1 MPTGREELAHALLL
15 HVAAGTLDAQEV
27 VPALR
32 VLVGGAAG
40 SAPTRLSLLAALRA
54 EPPDG
59 LRPVVDA
66 LVRLRVRDVEAAHAL
81 RAAGQP
87 LPPELAAELA
97 DLPLDAPPGWRIG
110 VAGGT
115 RWAQAY
121 ELLQHRL
128 FLAGTDVSPR
138 VRDEVDAALRAAV
151 ATLGEAPS
159 PASWAEPRLLA
170 PAARAEVGGADAA
183 LAAALDRR
191 SAELDREA
199 GAALAR
205 ADEAL
210 AALPAPLPPDVPEA
224 ALVSRLPAS
233 FRRADPARQRA
244 LLDLALSWPTAA
256 MVPALLAIATEPW
269 AQEHAMLVLTLRFGR
284 LHGEDWPRWVEWLR
298 AQEAALARARPVAPA
313 PSTAVE
319 RLLVWEHRKG
329 EAAELIALLEAWARR
344 RPAAVE
350 PRAIVERWRT
360 HLSTAE
366 ANAILGTRAPA
377 ETSAPPPLPGAAS
390 APRVAPPAPP
400 AAARSP
406 RPPAEPP
413 AWRRHVQGFFAENW
427 YMVAG
432 VLMVVVGSSL
442 LAYFTWDRNWL
453 LRYTIVPVLLAAFT
467 ATLATTAGWLEK
479 KDRQLTGTGATL
491 RGAAIALLPANFMA
505 VALLAHDPQVTR
517 KLVAVPAMTLVYLLW
532 FGPALVRWARAVH
545 PRLGFLGLTLL
556 ALDALVLL
564 EPLTRVLLPIPP
576 AVQLAL
582 LPAGFYAGFLLAA
595 AAVVRFTRGV
605 MDREMALER
614 RVPWF
619 VGAALVITYLEVFT
633 WVHGSLRILPRPATY
648 APLMILAGG
657 LVLHVERRFLAL
669 AAQGAHAAESFLG
682 FALVLAG
689 ILMGA
694 GDPYVRVLCF
704 ALAGAVWLYQAAA
717 RAQPLHHWI
726 GATLLVLAGAAI
738 GLLPGFP
745 RPWLPALGLG
755 LAVAVELVGLLAP
768 AGRTLL
774 RDVCREMHLAVL
786 LITAAVAVLA
796 QWHYRTWPAATAA
809 VLAVLAALFAR
820 RAHQDQSLRWVHT
833 AMALL
838 ALALPYLGFVDM
850 EGRRLQGNTMAF
862 GLGLLAWAW
871 ILLVRVRAT
880 ALLRGAR
887 STVLWLYGAL
897 ALTAMALR
905 VIVERGHAAAPLWTG
920 SFLEYGG
927 PLLMAGAL
935 AVATYHSRSIVPAAM
950 AAVMVVV
957 LLPSLKATL
966 LATFPGL
973 GWGTGYASAWIALVL
988 LLLAFALREAAFLRD
1003 LGEGDRFLGIE
1014 PFPLRRYDHTLFTG
1028 PLVACVL
1035 FLIVKVDTW
1044 TVLNQVDRGVPA
1056 RTGIALFVTGVVWT
1070 LLAAF
1075 ARRHAL
1081 APAAVH
1087 LGWLTASLGLA
1098 VAYYRLAAHPRA
1110 QWPIVGI
1117 LVLLQ
1122 AAEMGYRLLRAR
1134 HPWAEDLLEKP
1145 TRFVVHAASL
1155 ILSMA
1160 IVGALLAGRPLSSV
1174 HVLALV
1180 TALELARHGLARRT
1194 SVEGA
1199 ALFFLAYA
1207 ILLAVTAPGPGPLLE
1222 RLSIARSLGPTLA
1235 VMIAVQ
1241 LVLLLLEWAP
1251 DAREFLEPLVA
1262 PAQAAATL
1270 LAFGIAL
1277 WVLNGVG
1284 GDPVLPRRQEML
1296 LLAAVVLTA
1305 RTEGSG
1311 LFVLLAASL
1320 AYVARHDAA
1329 LRAIR
1334 DVLDRVDFLLEPW
1347 RWSLFALALAVL
1359 AAAGREIAKRRPG
1372 LLAGPY
1378 PLMPRSPAV
1387 PWLEVTA
1394 AGSAILAALDHTV
1407 NARFRDDVF
1416 QLATPYVGALTTVV
1430 VAWSAGWGVLFTASA
1445 TLLALG
1451 NVHAVRYFAGDV
1463 LRARGV
1469 SDVHLVAL
1477 GLFVTL
1483 LQGTVLRALVRS
1495 LRVTLFVHRA
1505 SLVLGAAILTLL
1517 STNYFAHPNLEDI
1530 SPERFAIS
1538 GVMALVAGW
1547 YFRRAARNP
1556 TADEARYVEI
1566 SEGLYHY
1573 GVAVAGWCAALLIPW
1588 LRRPSTA
1595 LIALALPA
1603 VYFWIR
1609 AELGF
1614 RARTEEGPRYRN
1626 SAAVLGFVVLGL
1638 YALRPVFQM
1647 VLFPETRIHTDHYHH
1662 NAVFVMALGL
1672 LLMRL
1677 HALGGTEWLAFYG
1690 GLALMGGSYFALTAW
1705 PGLSPFEHPM
1715 PAAWCAVALA
1725 HFWTAASDRRS
1736 PLRAMLQ
1743 GLAGLDDA
1751 GWVRLRVA
1759 WGRCVLAASQFAVL
1773 IGLLDYAA
1781 DTYMVAPLLLGAA
1794 SVLVHQG
1801 LLTRHPWYLGAAL
1814 AEIALALHADFFVPS
1829 WLDRRD
1835 VLWVLLLVWGGLLLV
1850 RRAAALSAT
1859 ATGTGAG
1866 LLALAV
1872 MGHVVYHRPWSD
1884 AGLWAVAFGAVLAAC
1899 TPRDASEPSSPDET
1913 FGASLLLVV
1922 PVWLVYFSQADI
1934 EGRGLEGALRAW
1946 PMLAATATVF
1956 LVGVAGRVYAPVW
1969 ETRRLLPD
1977 PPRLFHQMLAL
1988 LGQSGGALHTATAW
2002 VATVAALALQL
2013 LHYGRPF
2020 AHPDIALLCV
2030 LYAGLAVAWYH
2041 EGRSQRVRHGYT
2053 IAEVCLLALFAA
2065 GRRQLLLT
2073 TSLWSYEYD
2082 VWASLAASLVLA
2094 GAKQTFDD
2102 RPRELRLPVTT
2113 TLLALPVLAIVWT
2126 LVHHLGTD
2134 VALVVIGLHS
2144 LMFAYVGRDRRDS
2157 PYNLAALAGFV
2168 SFLLIIFW
2176 SKLHLRVL
2184 HAYVIPVGLAVLV
2197 LLHVF
2202 GRDLPADTRNR
2213 IRLLTML
2220 AMLGSAAYYALVDD
2234 RHPLA
2239 FNVTLLLLCLA
2250 AMALGSAMR
2259 VRLYVVLGFA
2269 GVAVDLASIVVKVL
2283 IHMDRGERM
2292 TSVGVLVLLLGAAL
2306 VGGAVYYKTHRDEI
2320 DAMTEGWRARLEG
2333 WD

>member
-15 HVAAGTLDAQEV
+15 HVAAGTLDVQEAA
-27 VPALR
+27 PALR
-32 VLVGGAAG
+32 ALVGGASG
-40 SAPTRLSLLAALRA
+40 SASSRLSLLEALRA

-59 LRPVVDA
+59 LAPVIAA
-66 LVRLRVRDVEAAHAL
+66 LQRLRSRDAEAAHAL
-81 RAAGQP
+81 KAASQP
-87 LPPELAAELA
+87 LTPELAAELA
-97 DLPLDAPPGWRIG
+97 DLPLDVPLGWRTG
-110 VAGGT
+110 APAGA
-115 RWAQAY
+115 RWADAY
-121 ELLQHRL
+121 ELLQHHL
-128 FLAGTDVSPR
+128 FLDGAATPR
-138 VRDEVDAALRAAV
+138 LREAIAAALRG
-151 ATLGEAPS
+151 ATARLAEAPA
-159 PASWAEPRLLA
+159 PAFWSEPRRLLA
-170 PAARAEVGGADAA
+170 AAREEVGTADAA
-183 LAAALDRR
+183 VVSALEAR
-191 SAELDREA
+191 SAELDRAA

-205 ADEAL
+205 ADEVL
-210 AALPAPLPPDVPEA
+210 AALPAPIPEDVPEE
-224 ALVSRLPAS
+224 ALLSRLPAS
-233 FRRADPARQRA
+233 FRRADAVHQRV
-244 LLDLALSWPTAA
+244 LLDVALAWPTAA
-256 MVPALLAIATEPW
+256 LVPALLAIATEPW
-269 AQEHAMLVLTLRFGR
+269 AQERAFLVLTLRFGPV
-284 LHGEDWPRWVEWLR
+284 HGPDWRAWSAWLR
-298 AQEAALARARPVAPA
+298 AQEVALARARPAAPA
-313 PSTAVE
+313 QSTAVE
-319 RLLVWEHRKG
+319 RMMVWELQRTDSPH
-329 EAAELIALLEAWARR
+329 EVVSALESWARR
-344 RPAAVE
+344 RRPSVR
-350 PRAIVERWRT
+350 PQVIVDRWQSVLT
-360 HLSTAE
+360 TAE
-366 ANAILGTRAPA
+366 ANAVLGTSVPAATGGVPPPPPRPSAPTVSVRAP
-377 ETSAPPPLPGAAS
+377 
-390 APRVAPPAPP
+390 
-400 AAARSP
+400 P
-406 RPPAEPP
+406 RPPPEPP
-413 AWRRHVQGFFAENW
+413 AWQRHLQGFFAENW

-453 LRYTIVPVLLAAFT
+453 LRYTIVPVLLGAFT
-467 ATLATTAGWLEK
+467 ATLARTASWLEK
-479 KDRQLTGTGATL
+479 KDKHFAGTGATL

-517 KLVAVPAMTLVYLLW
+517 KLVAVPAMTLLYLLL
-532 FGPALVRWARAVH
+532 FGPALVRWTRAVH
-545 PRLGFLGLTLL
+545 PRLGSLGLTLL
-556 ALDALVLL
+556 ALDGLVLL

-582 LPAGFYAGFLLAA
+582 LPAGFYGGFLLAG
-595 AAVVRFTRGV
+595 AAVVRFTREV

-648 APLMILAGG
+648 APLVILAGG

-669 AAQGAHAAESFLG
+669 AAQASHAAESFLG
-682 FALVLAG
+682 FALVMAG
-689 ILMGA
+689 LLMGA
-694 GDPYVRVLCF
+694 AHPQVRVLCF
-704 ALAGAVWLYQAAA
+704 ALAGVVWLYQAVA
-717 RAQPLHHWI
+717 REQPLHHWI
-726 GATLLVLAGAAI
+726 GATLLVLAGAAV

-755 LAVAVELVGLLAP
+755 LAVAVELVAMRAP
-768 AGRTLL
+768 RGRTLL

-786 LITAAVAVLA
+786 FITAAVAVLA
-796 QWHYRTWPAATAA
+796 QWHYRSWPPATAA
-809 VLAVLAALFAR
+809 VLAFIAALFAR
-820 RAHQDQSLRWVHT
+820 RAHQDQSLRWLHT

-850 EGRRLQGNTMAF
+850 EGRRLQGNTMGF

-871 ILLVRVRAT
+871 IALVRLRPT
-880 ALLRGAR
+880 PLRRGAR

-935 AVATYHSRSIVPAAM
+935 AVATYHSRSVVPAVM

-966 LATFPGL
+966 LATFPRL
-973 GWGTGYASAWIALVL
+973 GWGSGYGSAWIALLL
-988 LLLAFALREAAFLRD
+988 LLLAFRLREADFLRD
-1003 LGEGDRFLGIE
+1003 LGEGDRFLGTE

-1035 FLIVKVDTW
+1035 FLVVKVDTW
-1044 TVLNQVDRGVPA
+1044 TVLSHLDQGLPP
-1056 RTGIALFVTGVVWT
+1056 RTGIALFVTGIAWT
-1070 LLAAF
+1070 LLAVF
-1075 ARRHAL
+1075 FRRHTV
-1081 APAAVH
+1081 APAFVH
-1087 LGWLTASLGLA
+1087 LGWITASVGLA
-1098 VAYYRLAAHPRA
+1098 VAYYGLASHPRT
-1110 QWPIVGI
+1110 QWPIVAM

-1122 AAEMGYRLLRAR
+1122 AAEGAYHLLRSR
-1134 HPWAEDLLEKP
+1134 HPWAGDLLEKP
-1145 TRFVVHAASL
+1145 TRFVVHVASL
-1155 ILSMA
+1155 VLSMA

-1174 HVLALV
+1174 HVLAFVVAVTLV
-1180 TALELARHGLARRT
+1180 RHGLLRRT
-1194 SVEGA
+1194 YVEGA
-1199 ALFFLAYA
+1199 AVFLLGYT
-1207 ILLAVTAPGPGPLLE
+1207 ILLAVTAPGAGSLFE
-1222 RLSIARSLGPTLA
+1222 RLSAVRSLGPTLA
-1235 VMIAVQ
+1235 VMIGVQ
-1241 LVLLLLEWAP
+1241 LLLLVLEWAP
-1251 DAREFLEPLVA
+1251 EAREFLDPLLA
-1262 PAQAAATL
+1262 PAQAGTAI
-1270 LAFGIAL
+1270 LAFGVSL

-1284 GDPVLPRRQEML
+1284 RDPALPRRQQAL
-1296 LLAAVVLTA
+1296 LLAAAVLTA
-1305 RTEGSG
+1305 RAERSG
-1311 LFVLLAASL
+1311 LLVLLAASL
-1320 AYVARHDAA
+1320 AYLSRHDVA
-1329 LRAIR
+1329 LRAIP

-1359 AAAGREIAKRRPG
+1359 AAAGREIGKRRPG
-1372 LLAGPY
+1372 LLAGPH
-1378 PLMPRSPAV
+1378 PLLPKAPAV
-1387 PWLEVTA
+1387 PWLEVAA

-1416 QLATPYVGALTTVV
+1416 QLATPYVGAVTTVV
-1430 VAWSAGWGVLFTASA
+1430 VAWSAGWTSLFPAA
-1445 TLLALG
+1445 AALLALG
-1451 NVHAVRYFAGDV
+1451 NVHAVRHFAGEL

-1477 GLFVTL
+1477 GLFLTL
-1483 LQGTVLRALVRS
+1483 LQGTVLRALVRN
-1495 LRVTLFVHRA
+1495 LRVTLFVHRV

-1530 SPERFAIS
+1530 TPARFAIS

-1556 TADEARYVEI
+1556 TPDEARYVVI
-1566 SEGLYHY
+1566 CEGLYHY
-1573 GVAVAGWCAALLIPW
+1573 GVAVAGWCTALLIPW

-1609 AELGF
+1609 AELGL
-1614 RARTEEGPRYRN
+1614 RARTEEGPRYRS

-1647 VLFPETRIHTDHYHH
+1647 VLFPDTRIHTDHYHH
-1662 NAVFVMALGL
+1662 NALFVMALGL

-1677 HALGGTEWLAFYG
+1677 HALGGTEWLALYG
-1690 GLALMGGSYFALTAW
+1690 GLALMAGSYFALTAW

-1715 PAAWCAVALA
+1715 PAAWCAIAVA

-1751 GWVRLRVA
+1751 SWYRLRVA
-1759 WGRCVLAASQFAVL
+1759 WGRCVLAASQFVVL
-1773 IGLLDYAA
+1773 LGLLDYES

-1801 LLTRHPWYLGAAL
+1801 VLAGSSWYLGAAV

-1829 WLDRRD
+1829 WLDRHD
-1835 VLWVLLLVWGGLLLV
+1835 VIWVLLVAWGALLLARPV
-1850 RRAAALSAT
+1850 LAISARAAGT
-1859 ATGTGAG
+1859 ACG
-1866 LLALAV
+1866 LLAVFVA
-1872 MGHVVYHRPWSD
+1872 GHVLYHHPWSE
-1884 AGLWAVAFGAVLAAC
+1884 AGLWAVAFAAVLAAL
-1899 TPRDASEPSSPDET
+1899 TPCESSERSSPDEALA
-1913 FGASLLLVV
+1913 ASLLLAA

-1934 EGRGLEGALRAW
+1934 EGQGLQGALRAW
-1946 PMLAATATVF
+1946 PVLAATAALF
-1956 LVGVAGRVYAPVW
+1956 LVGVAGRLYQPVW
-1969 ETRRLLPD
+1969 ETSRPLPD
-1977 PPRLFHQMLAL
+1977 QPRLFHQVLAL
-1988 LGQSGGALHTATAW
+1988 LGRSGGALHTATAW
-2002 VATVAALALQL
+2002 VATVACVLLQL

-2020 AHPDIALLCV
+2020 ANLDIALLCG

-2041 EGRSQRVRHGYT
+2041 EGRSQHVRLGYA
-2053 IAEVCLLALFAA
+2053 IAELCLLALFAA

-2073 TSLWSYEYD
+2073 TTIWSYEYD
-2082 VWASLAASLVLA
+2082 VWASLAASFVLA
-2094 GAKQTFDD
+2094 GAKQAFDD
-2102 RPRELRLPVTT
+2102 RPRELRLPVTA
-2113 TLLALPVLAIVWT
+2113 TLLGLPVIAILWT

-2134 VALVVIGLHS
+2134 VALVVVGLHS
-2144 LMFAYVGRDRRDS
+2144 LMFAYVGRERRDS

-2168 SFLLIIFW
+2168 AFLLVIFW

-2213 IRLLTML
+2213 IRLVTMVS
-2220 AMLGSAAYYALVDD
+2220 MLGSAAYYALVDD

-2239 FNVTLLLLCLA
+2239 FNVTLLFLCLA
-2250 AMALGSAMR
+2250 SMALGSAMR

-2283 IHMDRGERM
+2283 VHMDRGERM
-2292 TSVGVLVLLLGAAL
+2292 TSVGILVLLLGAAL

-2320 DAMTEGWRARLEG
+2320 DEMTDGWRARLRG